1 MDALRSARIRS
12 KGLAFRSN
20 DSVIDGTELACRDD
34 PGSTKT
40 LELLGRGGGRCEA
53 KEIGDGKNE
62 LATLGRLAWNGR
74 RSRGVV
80 KD

>member
-1 MDALRSARIRS
+1 
-12 KGLAFRSN
+12 
-20 DSVIDGTELACRDD
+20 
-34 PGSTKT
+34 